1 MRIAVVG
8 AGIGG
13 LTAALALLRRGFEV
27 DVYEQAPELKEV
39 GAGLQLSANAT
50 RVLGDLGVL
59 DQVIA
64 ISSEPEGKEIRLWN
78 TGQTW
83 KLFDLAQ
90 ESIERYGF
98 PYLTM
103 HRNDLHQVLAKA
115 VAAINPDAIH
125 LDHKLV
131 DIEQDAK
138 GVTLQFADKPPVK
151 ADLAIGAD
159 GVHSKV
165 REKLFGFGPATFTGI
180 VAWRG
185 VIPAEL
191 LPERLLRPVGSNW
204 VGPGG
209 HVISYPL
216 RGGELMNFTSVVER
230 ADMKVESWSNA
241 GTNAEYHADYPG
253 WHEDVHTY
261 IEAMPQ
267 PFKWALLGRPPMDNW
282 TKGRITLLGDACHPM
297 LPFMASG
304 AAMAIEDG
312 LVLARTLKA
321 NSNDYARA
329 FAIYQD
335 ARIERTTRCVNA
347 AWDNAKRFHNPE
359 LAHAEGAAAYV
370 DREWSPDKVAARYE
384 WLFQYDAG
392 GVDVEGAKAPA

>member
-115 VAAINPDAIH
+115 VLAANPDAIH

-138 GVTLQFADKPPVK
+138 GVTLQFADKPAVK

-165 REKLFGFGPATFTGI
+165 RQTLFGAGPATFTGI

-253 WHEDVHTY
+253 WNEDVHTY

-267 PFKWALLGRPPMDNW
+267 PFKWALLGRPPMENW

-312 LVLARTLKA
+312 LVLARALKA
-321 NSNDYARA
+321 NPNDYARA
-329 FAIYQD
+329 FAVYQD

>member
-1 MRIAVVG
+1 MRIAIVG

-13 LTAALALLRRGFEV
+13 LTAAIALLRRGFEV
-27 DVYEQAPELKEV
+27 EVYEQAPELKEV
-39 GAGLQLSANAT
+39 GAGLQLAANAN
-50 RVLGDLGVL
+50 RVLSDLGL
-59 DQVIA
+59 LEQVVA

-83 KLFDLAQ
+83 KLFDLGA
-90 ESIERYGF
+90 ESVERYGF

-103 HRNDLHQVLAKA
+103 HRNDLHQILAKG
-115 VAAINPDAIH
+115 VRDLNPNGVH

-131 DIEQDAK
+131 DIEQDAN
-138 GVTLQFADKPPVK
+138 GVTLHFDGKPSVK
-151 ADLAIGAD
+151 ADLAVGAD

-165 REKLFGFGPATFTGI
+165 REKLFGSGPATYTGI

-185 VIPAEL
+185 VIPAER

-230 ADMKVESWSNA
+230 ADVKTESWSQA

-253 WHEDVHTY
+253 WNEDVHTY
-261 IEAMPQ
+261 IEAIPT
-267 PFKWALLGRPPMDNW
+267 PFKAALIGRPPMEGW
-282 TKGRITLLGDACHPM
+282 SKGRVTLMGDACHAM

-312 LVLARTLKA
+312 LVLARSLQA
-321 NSNDYARA
+321 NKDYGRA
-329 FAIYQD
+329 FSIYEN
-335 ARIERTTRCVNA
+335 ARIARTTRCVNA
-347 AWDNAKRFHNPE
+347 SLDNAKRFHNPE

-370 DREWSPDKVAARYE
+370 DREWTPEKVSERYE
-384 WLFQYDAG
+384 WLFRYDAT
-392 GVDVEGAKAPA
+392 GVDVEAAPQPA